1 MGESMESFL
10 TDTQIKVLKLRRKGL
25 TLEEIANLMNTTKAN
40 ICMIEKRARENVEKA
55 RNTLKIYESIIAP
68 LKITVE
74 EGTDVFQ
81 IPKMIYKE
89 SDKLN
94 IHVKYNSLELIDLI
108 YRNMKD
114 NIEKRVV
121 KKPFVISVSEDG
133 DVLFLD
139 YSIAEV
145 IV

>member
-1 MGESMESFL
+1 MESFL

-40 ICMIEKRARENVEKA
+40 ICMIEKRARENIEKSK
-55 RNTLKIYESIIAP
+55 NTLRIYESIIAP
-68 LKITVE
+68 LRLTVK

-81 IPKMIYKE
+81 IPKIVYEE
-89 SDKLN
+89 SNKLN

-114 NIEKRVV
+114 NIEKRIV
-121 KKPFVISVSEDG
+121 KKPFVVSVLEDG
-133 DVLFLD
+133 DISLLD
-139 YSIAEV
+139 CKTLHEM
-145 IV
+145 